1 MGLNRGQRAGFRWR
15 VGSRPLTLTRVR
27 QPPAGAI
34 LINCYT
40 AIMWL
45 WVASAAVIVVVV
57 GVIGALR
64 RRGSDPGEGLTVS
77 NGWIVEQRAKGE
89 STHP

>member
-1 MGLNRGQRAGFRWR
+1 
-15 VGSRPLTLTRVR
+15 
-27 QPPAGAI
+27 
-34 LINCYT
+34 
-40 AIMWL
+40 MWL